1 MIKNFAPPQDHNKQ
15 LLPFGLF
22 AMEPTIHRLQLLLSI
37 TTKISML
44 RPTLLI
50 ASNGTK
56 SRPERSIPT
65 SLRLFA
71 LVLLTTSARA
81 KESSPASPPRQ
92 HAWLLTI
99 LCRMLPTSSSTP
111 SEARMLKNLYPSCS
125 ARTTLGTVFLQ
136 VRKSNQ
142 SFGLTTS
149 PTWSSRTTVRFAP
162 TTGTSS
168 AKSPEASSTDSL
180 PLLDSPMNSSRRPV
194 MCAVTFQMQLATI
207 RQNS

>member
-1 MIKNFAPPQDHNKQ
+1 MEAP
-15 LLPFGLF
+15 
-22 AMEPTIHRLQLLLSI
+22 TVHRLQLILSI

-56 SRPERSIPT
+56 SRPERSILT

-81 KESSPASPPRQ
+81 KESSPASPPRYY
-92 HAWLLTI
+92 AWLFPI
-99 LCRMLPTSSSTP
+99 LCRMLAEPTPTSSSTP

-125 ARTTLGTVFLQ
+125 ARTTLGTVLTKK
-136 VRKSNQ
+136 RLSNQ

-180 PLLDSPMNSSRRPV
+180 PLLDSPMNNSRRPV
-194 MCAVTFQMQLATI
+194 LYAVPTQIQHARRLNGSSLNSTCGTMPTQRLQL
-207 RQNS
+207 

>member
-1 MIKNFAPPQDHNKQ
+1 
-15 LLPFGLF
+15 
-22 AMEPTIHRLQLLLSI
+22 MEATIHRLQLILSI

-92 HAWLLTI
+92 HAWMLPI
-99 LCRMLPTSSSTP
+99 LCRMLSTSSSTP

-125 ARTTLGTVFLQ
+125 ARTTLGTVLTQ
-136 VRKSNQ
+136 LRKSNQ

-180 PLLDSPMNSSRRPV
+180 PLLDSPMNNSRRPV
-194 MCAVTFQMQLATI
+194 LYAVPTQIQHARRLNGASLNSTCGTMPTQRLQL
-207 RQNS
+207 

>member
-1 MIKNFAPPQDHNKQ
+1 
-15 LLPFGLF
+15 
-22 AMEPTIHRLQLLLSI
+22 MELRIAHRLQLILSI

-65 SLRLFA
+65 SLRLFV
-71 LVLLTTSARA
+71 LVLLTTSARTS
-81 KESSPASPPRQ
+81 ESSPASPPRQ
-92 HAWLLTI
+92 HAWLFLI
-99 LCRMLPTSSSTP
+99 LCRILPTSSSTP

-125 ARTTLGTVFLQ
+125 ARTTPGTVLWI
-136 VRKSNQ
+136 SNQ

-168 AKSPEASSTDSL
+168 PKSPEASSTGSL
-180 PLLDSPMNSSRRPV
+180 PLLDLPINNSRRLEF
-194 MCAVTFQMQLATI
+194 AVLQMMQHARRPNLEKLNRHCGTKPTQ
-207 RQNS
+207 RLVL

>member
-1 MIKNFAPPQDHNKQ
+1 
-15 LLPFGLF
+15 
-22 AMEPTIHRLQLLLSI
+22 
-37 TTKISML
+37 ML

-50 ASNGTK
+50 VSHGKKSLTK
-56 SRPERSIPT
+56 RSIPT

-125 ARTTLGTVFLQ
+125 ARTTLGTVLTKK
-136 VRKSNQ
+136 RLSNQ

-168 AKSPEASSTDSL
+168 AKSPEASSTGSL
-180 PLLDSPMNSSRRPV
+180 PLLDSPRNNSRRPV
-194 MCAVTFQMQLATI
+194 LYAVPTQIQHARRLNGASLNSTCGTMPTQRLQL
-207 RQNS
+207 

>member
-1 MIKNFAPPQDHNKQ
+1 MEAP
-15 LLPFGLF
+15 
-22 AMEPTIHRLQLLLSI
+22 TVHRLQLILSI

-56 SRPERSIPT
+56 SRPERSILT

-81 KESSPASPPRQ
+81 KESSPASPPR
-92 HAWLLTI
+92 HYAWLFPI
-99 LCRMLPTSSSTP
+99 LCRMLAEPTPTSSSTP

-125 ARTTLGTVFLQ
+125 ARTTLGTVLTQ
-136 VRKSNQ
+136 LRKSNQ

-194 MCAVTFQMQLATI
+194 VCAVPLQMQHATI